1 MERLSPV
8 IGLQERVRGYW
19 LTGVPDF
26 NNLTV
31 WEHGADTHRLR
42 NMLVIRMD
50 GDQAARSIEL
60 YPFGSCTY
68 CIHIGPASDPYRE
81 ENVVA
86 LDKHEDDRIWQIT
99 MNRPHRLNAIGGGL
113 GSALTE
119 AWEAF
124 RDDPN
129 ARVAIL
135 TGAGR
140 AFSAGAD
147 LRQTAE
153 IREKV
158 AAGGPPPSTAP
169 QRSWIPL
176 AESLNLWKP
185 TIAAING

>member
-31 WEHGADTHRLR
+31 WGARSRYATVLETCWLSGWMVTRP
-42 NMLVIRMD
+42 
-50 GDQAARSIEL
+50 ARSIEL

-124 RDDPN
+124 RDDPQC
-129 ARVAIL
+129 
-135 TGAGR
+135 TGGHPDGRWPSLLGGCGPEADGRDPREGSGRRPAPVNSAPAVVDPAGR
-140 AFSAGAD
+140 G
-147 LRQTAE
+147 R
-153 IREKV
+153 
-158 AAGGPPPSTAP
+158 
-169 QRSWIPL
+169 
-176 AESLNLWKP
+176 
-185 TIAAING
+185 